1 MVKTAATAGCCVKSA
16 AAAVELSLCLSISLS
31 QIQSVARS
39 VCDTVGEMRARL
51 YTAAMRRSG
60 PGFHVAGMHEIVP
73 PQAVS
78 LFNASAYRPLSA
90 FNT

>member
-1 MVKTAATAGCCVKSA
+1 MAATAGCCVKSA
-16 AAAVELSLCLSISLS
+16 AAAAVELSLSLSLS